1 MTTTF
6 FRKTALSLAS
16 FVWFAVPP
24 VFASSATQQP
34 DNTSANKNSQGTT
47 TADQQKETPA
57 DRDLAKKIR
66 QSIVSDKSLS
76 TYAHNAKVIVRDGK
90 VTLKGPVKSEDEKAA
105 LESKATA
112 LAGTGMVENDLTVKA
127 SSNP

>member
-1 MTTTF
+1 MTSTF
-6 FRKTALSLAS
+6 FSKTALSLAS
-16 FVWFAVPP
+16 FVWLAVPP
-24 VFASSATQQP
+24 VFASSARQQP
-34 DNTSANKNSQGTT
+34 DNTSANKNSQGTP

-90 VTLKGPVKSEDEKAA
+90 VTLKGPVKSEEEKAA